1 MVGTEVENISL
12 KKATHLEKANHVLE
26 KFIQYATH
34 QDEAAQLHLLKQ
46 EGIFRLS
53 GSSPQI
59 DKLYAKIDKD
69 PSTLAFESE
78 EDFVLEPNNVTGFLK
93 RYLLSSNLKW
103 SDAAA
108 AILRAELQR
117 DTQNYDLA
125 KVIQQLIAANHLE
138 EAKMLHNL
146 LHISRLVSLRAA
158 TNKMTV
164 SNMFQTFSP
173 TLVNLA
179 QGDDSLAGRLAL
191 GAIVATKNNID
202 TMGLTTVNADGQATF
217 GKTFNETYPTH
228 TAQINQK
235 LKEKY
240 GSKPASDS
248 KFTAFVNSTRDYIT
262 NVLIPVSKHFLT
274 KTVPNFFTKTVPSF
288 FKRFTGS
295 KTKGEPL
302 PDKMAVPAELLA
314 AKQQAEAARAEAA
327 KAKEWQAGHGPRQA
341 DLDAAFLVE
350 RLEPRHA
357 VAPVKDEPR
366 IAFGP
371 LQPQRRG
378 GTLGKD
384 WRGKDDHRG
393 TRSIRQSAGI
403 SLSGSLMAHAILLIF
418 PAAKQGPCHPIPR
431 MERRAGAE
439 ATSPLHEG
447 SCLKIMH
454 AHKFQPPYSV
464 PRPPQHPGA
473 LPAFS

>member
-1 MVGTEVENISL
+1 MVGTEVEYISL

-34 QDEAAQLHLLKQ
+34 QDESAQLHLLNQ

-69 PSTLAFESE
+69 PSTLAFERE
-78 EDFVLEPNNVTGFLK
+78 KDFVLEPNNVTGFLK

-103 SDAAA
+103 SNDAA

-146 LHISRLVSLRAA
+146 LHISWLVSLRAA

-179 QGDDSLAGRLAL
+179 QGDNSLAGRLAL
-191 GAIVATKNNID
+191 GAIVATNNNID
-202 TMGLTTVNADGQATF
+202 SMGLTTVNADGQATF
-217 GKTFNETYPTH
+217 GKTFSETYPMY

-240 GSKPASDS
+240 DSKSASDS
-248 KFTAFVNSTRDYIT
+248 KFTAFINSTRDYIT
-262 NVLIPVSKHFLT
+262 NILIPVSKHFLT
-274 KTVPNFFTKTVPSF
+274 KTVPNFFTKTVPNF
-288 FKRFTGS
+288 FKRLTGS
-295 KTKGEPL
+295 KAKGEPL
-302 PDKMAVPAELLA
+302 PDKMTVPAELLA

-327 KAKEWQAGHGPRQA
+327 KAKEWQLGQGPHA
-341 DLDAAFLVE
+341 E
-350 RLEPRHA
+350 RNNEVVVGNRA
-357 VAPVKDEPR
+357 SVIAEKDEPPD
-366 IAFGP
+366 A
-371 LQPQRRG
+371 RR
-378 GTLGKD
+378 
-384 WRGKDDHRG
+384 
-393 TRSIRQSAGI
+393 S
-403 SLSGSLMAHAILLIF
+403 AILSQDE
-418 PAAKQGPCHPIPR
+418 AEGAKQALKEGLKHFQ
-431 MERRAGAE
+431 ALE
-439 ATSPLHEG
+439 AKGVTP
-447 SCLKIMH
+447 
-454 AHKFQPPYSV
+454 
-464 PRPPQHPGA
+464 PRPAVPPRERPIIAPRERPVVPPRGEKPTVPPRKGPTVPLA
-473 LPAFS
+473 KEDKVERPVPPPRKIKPNKE